1 MLTGPAATGA
11 NIASQVG
18 RAQVRLSSAQV
29 YMTVDDTP
37 SPAEENG
44 DTQKGPTAAQLRRFI
59 KSRAYIPMHE
69 LRRRF
74 ELNGAA
80 DEMTAIRY
88 RGRVVFIGLPEREAH
103 MIGDLVR
110 QGEVGVELSLDPE
123 AAVAVGVFA
132 MRPVLRT

>member
-1 MLTGPAATGA
+1 MTDATVPGVET
-11 NIASQVG
+11 QPDTVG
-18 RAQVRLSSAQV
+18 SS
-29 YMTVDDTP
+29 P
-37 SPAEENG
+37 ERIEEPELG
-44 DTQKGPTAAQLRRFI
+44 RQCTQAQLRRFI

-80 DEMTAIRY
+80 DELSAIRY
-88 RGRVVFIGLPEREAH
+88 DGHLVFVGLPEREAQ

-110 QGEVGVELSLDPE
+110 QGEVGVELSLDPQ

-132 MRPVLRT
+132 MRPILRS

>member
-1 MLTGPAATGA
+1 MTDETVRQADLEGSAAAPTEEHGL
-11 NIASQVG
+11 G
-18 RAQVRLSSAQV
+18 RQC
-29 YMTVDDTP
+29 
-37 SPAEENG
+37 
-44 DTQKGPTAAQLRRFI
+44 TQPQLRRFI

-88 RGRVVFIGLPEREAH
+88 EGRFIFIGLPDREAH

-123 AAVAVGVFA
+123 AGVAVGVFA

>member
-1 MLTGPAATGA
+1 MP
-11 NIASQVG
+11 V
-18 RAQVRLSSAQV
+18 LSSATGPPGPEAN
-29 YMTVDDTP
+29 MTDDTVLEADIEP
-37 SPAEENG
+37 SAPARTEEPG
-44 DTQKGPTAAQLRRFI
+44 LGRHCTQAQLRRFI

-80 DEMTAIRY
+80 DELTAIRY
-88 RGRVVFIGLPEREAH
+88 DGHLVFIGLPDREAR

-110 QGEVGVELSLDPE
+110 QGEVGVELSLDPQ

-132 MRPVLRT
+132 MRPVLRG

>member
-1 MLTGPAATGA
+1 MTEDTLPGAELEGSATERTEDP
-11 NIASQVG
+11 VLG
-18 RAQVRLSSAQV
+18 RQC
-29 YMTVDDTP
+29 
-37 SPAEENG
+37 
-44 DTQKGPTAAQLRRFI
+44 TQAQLRRFI

-88 RGRVVFIGLPEREAH
+88 DGRRVFIGLPEREAR
-103 MIGDLVR
+103 MIDDLVH
-110 QGEVGVELSLDPE
+110 QGEVGVELSFDPQ
-123 AAVAVGVFA
+123 AAVAVGVYA